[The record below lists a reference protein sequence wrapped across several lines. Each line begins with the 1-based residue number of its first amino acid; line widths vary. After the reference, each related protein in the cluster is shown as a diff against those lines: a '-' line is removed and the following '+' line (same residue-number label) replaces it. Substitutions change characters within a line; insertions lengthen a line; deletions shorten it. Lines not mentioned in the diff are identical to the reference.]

1 MMMNRL
7 AASLE
12 APLPG
17 EQRSNPVGLRPGLA
31 ERRPSLRAGNAVT
44 TTRHKNQ
51 DAWIAGFEVIDPPPA
66 FDHEPSRLMA
76 QTHRPR
82 PTSQARRVGR
92 ECGSPCKPRGSPPT
106 KKQK

>member
-1 MMMNRL
+1 MRMNRL

-51 DAWIAGFEVIDPPPA
+51 DDWIAGFEVIDALPA
-66 FDHEPSRLMA
+66 FDHDARRLMA
-76 QTHRPR
+76 QSHRHRPGSTAVDHR
-82 PTSQARRVGR
+82 EIRVTDR
-92 ECGSPCKPRGSPPT
+92 KSTRLNSSH
-106 KKQK
+106 